1 MHVILNIIIACLHCV
16 GFGMK
21 IAVLYN
27 FILYSICIQK
37 FLNTIYSFALREIW
51 NKTKASNCPPPSRR
65 KAGESLFEEKLGHVR
80 LSVKFPWFPDCKMR
94 DSDLIVGALHQE
106 RTATEEPP
114 CNGQKDNYRMEGG
127 KRGRG
132 MGMGLKSFLFERTP
146 TLNSDAAP
154 NYNSTRVCCVRI
166 RVLNLICETSQWNT
180 YNQKHCDETK
190 PRTQWR
196 FEAKTQENHKQDHD
210 WPNPKQW

>member
-37 FLNTIYSFALREIW
+37 FLNTIYSFASHEIW
-51 NKTKASNCPPPSRR
+51 NKTKASYCPPPFRR
-65 KAGESLFEEKLGHVR
+65 KARESLFGEMLGDVR

-94 DSDLIVGALHQE
+94 GSDLIVGTLHQE
-106 RTATEEPP
+106 RTATEGPP

-127 KRGRG
+127 KRGRR

-154 NYNSTRVCCVRI
+154 NYNYESMFCPYKAPQSHLC
-166 RVLNLICETSQWNT
+166 NT
-180 YNQKHCDETK
+180 TVKHI
-190 PRTQWR
+190 
-196 FEAKTQENHKQDHD
+196 
-210 WPNPKQW
+210 